1 MSKSARSKKH
11 QITEIVKC
19 GKDPVY
25 FMNKYLKI
33 QHPLKGLIP
42 FNTFKFQDDCVDDF
56 NNHRFNIILK
66 SRQLGLSTL
75 VAAYAVWQAIFYKEK
90 NILIIATKLA
100 VAQNFIRKVKTY
112 IKSMPSWLLV
122 PVITANNKQQVEFSN
137 GSQIKAV
144 PTSEDAGR
152 SEALSLLI
160 VDEAAFVRNFDEL
173 WMGLYPT
180 LSTGGRAI
188 LLSTPNGVG
197 GQYHEI
203 YTKSER
209 KENEFNPIKLMWDVH
224 PERDDEWFNK
234 ETKNMSKKQ
243 ISQELLC
250 DFASSG
256 DTFISGEVLDKL
268 RILTKFP
275 VEKSGPGNN
284 VWYWEYPLEGVTY
297 TLSADIA
304 RGDSGDYSTFHVIN
318 TKDMSVSVEFKGKI
332 PPDQFA
338 SLLYDIARRFNQAM
352 ICPENNAYGYTTL
365 LRLGDLGYKN
375 IYFSSE
381 KEKYRYLYGEGNNL
395 GKAGFNTTK
404 ESRDKIL
411 ANFEEALRNGRIKTY
426 SHRLISELKTFI
438 WNGKKITSMKGY
450 NDDIIMSLAIGCWLS
465 ESNSSSYNIG
475 QMKQADAILKG
486 MGTNNTKI
494 DKTVIS
500 PFYNNNQNS
509 VNPFIPVYMPQ
520 TTFSDNKANKEMTR
534 KNPLGDLTWLIG
546 K

>member
-1 MSKSARSKKH
+1 MKSRNG
-11 QITEIVKC
+11 QINEIIKC

-33 QHPLKGLIP
+33 QHPMRGLIS
-42 FNTFKFQDDCVDDF
+42 FNTFPFQDDCVSSF
-56 NNHRFNIILK
+56 NDHRFNIILK

-75 VAAYAVWQAIFYKEK
+75 VAAYAVWQAAFYKEK

-112 IKSMPSWLLV
+112 IKSMPKWLLV

-203 YTKSER
+203 YTKAAR

-224 PERDDEWFNK
+224 PERGDEWFQK
-234 ETKNMSKKQ
+234 ETKNMSQKQ
-243 ISQELLC
+243 VSQELLC

-256 DTFISGEVLDKL
+256 DTFLSSDIIEKI
-268 RILTKFP
+268 RIMSKSP
-275 VEKSGPGNN
+275 MEKSGPGNN
-284 VWYWEYPLEGVTY
+284 VWYWEYPIEGVSY
-297 TLSADIA
+297 VLSADIA

-318 TKDMSVSVEFKGKI
+318 TKDLSVASEFKGKI

-338 SLLYDIARRFNQAM
+338 SVVYDIAKRFNNA
-352 ICPENNAYGYTTL
+352 IVCPENNAYGYTML
-365 LRLGDLGYKN
+365 VKLGDLGYKN
-375 IYFSSE
+375 IYFASE
-381 KEKYRYLYGEGNNL
+381 REKYRYLYGEGNNI
-395 GKAGFNTTK
+395 GKAGFNTNK
-404 ESRDKIL
+404 ESREKIL
-411 ANFEEALRNGRIKTY
+411 ANFEECLRNGKVKSY
-426 SHRLISELKTFI
+426 SNRLYSELKTFI
-438 WNGKKITSMKGY
+438 WNGKKITAMKGY
-450 NDDIIMSLAIGCWLS
+450 NDDLIMSLAIGSWLACNNS
-465 ESNSSSYNIG
+465 ETYNVLQI
-475 QMKQADAILKG
+475 QQADALLKG
-486 MGTNNTKI
+486 MEVNNTRI
-494 DKTVIS
+494 DNTIQNKN
-500 PFYNNNQNS
+500 FYQNKHNS
-509 VNPFIPVYMPQ
+509 VNPFIPVYMPDSS
-520 TTFSDNKANKEMTR
+520 FSGKKEISP
-534 KNPLGDLTWLIG
+534 KNPLGDLSWLIG

>member
-1 MSKSARSKKH
+1 MKSRNG
-11 QITEIVKC
+11 QINEIIKC

-33 QHPLKGLIP
+33 QHPMRGLIS
-42 FNTFKFQDDCVDDF
+42 FNTFPFQDDCVSSF
-56 NNHRFNIILK
+56 NDHRFNIILK

-75 VAAYAVWQAIFYKEK
+75 VAAYAVWQAAFYKEK

-112 IKSMPSWLLV
+112 IKSMPKWLLV

-203 YTKSER
+203 YTKAAR

-224 PERDDEWFNK
+224 PERGDEWFQR
-234 ETKNMSKKQ
+234 ETKNMSQKQ
-243 ISQELLC
+243 VSQELLC

-256 DTFISGEVLDKL
+256 DTFLSSDIIEKI
-268 RILTKFP
+268 RIMSKSP
-275 VEKSGPGNN
+275 MEKSGPGNN
-284 VWYWEYPLEGVTY
+284 VWYWEYPIEGVSY
-297 TLSADIA
+297 VLSADIA

-318 TKDMSVSVEFKGKI
+318 TKDLSVASEFKGKI

-338 SLLYDIARRFNQAM
+338 SVVYDIAKRFNNA
-352 ICPENNAYGYTTL
+352 IVCPENNAYGYTML
-365 LRLGDLGYKN
+365 VKLGDLGYKN
-375 IYFSSE
+375 IYFASE
-381 KEKYRYLYGEGNNL
+381 REKYRYLYGEGNNI
-395 GKAGFNTTK
+395 GKAGFNTNK
-404 ESRDKIL
+404 ESREKIL
-411 ANFEEALRNGRIKTY
+411 ANFEECLRNGKVKSY
-426 SHRLISELKTFI
+426 SNRLYSELKTFI
-438 WNGKKITSMKGY
+438 WNGKKITAMKGY
-450 NDDIIMSLAIGCWLS
+450 NDDLIMSLAIGSWLACNNS
-465 ESNSSSYNIG
+465 ETYNVLQI
-475 QMKQADAILKG
+475 QQADALLKG
-486 MGTNNTKI
+486 MEVNNTKI
-494 DKTVIS
+494 DNTIQNKN
-500 PFYNNNQNS
+500 FYQNKHNS
-509 VNPFIPVYMPQ
+509 VNPFIPVYMPDSS
-520 TTFSDNKANKEMTR
+520 FSGKKEISP
-534 KNPLGDLTWLIG
+534 KNPLGDLSWLIG

>member
-1 MSKSARSKKH
+1 MAKLSKQG
-11 QITEIVKC
+11 QIAEIVKC

-42 FNTFKFQDDCVDDF
+42 FHTFEFQDDCIKDF
-56 NNHRFNIILK
+56 NDHRFNIVLK

-75 VAAYAVWQAIFYKEK
+75 VAAYAVWQACFYKEK

-112 IKSMPSWLLV
+112 IKSMPNWLLI

-197 GQYHEI
+197 GQYHEL
-203 YTKSER
+203 YTKAER
-209 KENEFNPIKLMWDVH
+209 KENEFNHIKLMWDVH
-224 PERDDEWFNK
+224 PERDDDWFQK
-234 ETKNMSKKQ
+234 ETKNMSQKQ

-256 DTFISGEVLDKL
+256 DTFLNAETLEKL
-268 RILTKFP
+268 RIITRNP
-275 VEKSGPGNN
+275 IEKSGPENN
-284 VWYWEYPLEGVTY
+284 VWYWEYPIEGSNY
-297 TLSADIA
+297 ILSADVA
-304 RGDSGDYSTFHVIN
+304 RGDSGDYSTFHIIN
-318 TKDMSVSVEFKGKI
+318 TKNMNISVEYKGKI
-332 PPDQFA
+332 TPDHFA
-338 SLLYDIARRFNQAM
+338 SLIYDAARRFNNAI
-352 ICPENNAYGYTTL
+352 ICPENNAYGYTVL
-365 LRLGDLGYKN
+365 AKIAELGYKN
-375 IYFSSE
+375 LYFSSE
-381 KEKYRYLYGEGNNL
+381 KEKYKYLYSGEHTIGR
-395 GKAGFNTTK
+395 AGFTTSK
-404 ESRDKIL
+404 ESREKIL
-411 ANFEEALRNGRIKTY
+411 ANLEESLRNGRIKTY
-426 SHRLISELKTFI
+426 SNRLVSELKTFV
-438 WNGKKITSMKGY
+438 WNGKKVGAMKGY
-450 NDDIIMSLAIGCWLS
+450 NDDLVMSLAIGCWLAD
-465 ESNSSSYNIG
+465 SNSDQYNVA
-475 QMKQADAILKG
+475 QMEFADALLKG
-486 MGTNNTKI
+486 MEVNNTKI
-494 DKTVIS
+494 NDTIIT
-500 PFYNNNQNS
+500 PFYNNQFNHF
-509 VNPFIPVYMPQ
+509 NPTIPVIMPEGK
-520 TTFSDNKANKEMTR
+520 FAKEPSR
-534 KNPLGDLTWLIG
+534 KNPMGDLSWLLG

>member
-1 MSKSARSKKH
+1 MASLKSKQSQVA
-11 QITEIVKC
+11 EIIKC

-25 FMNKYLKI
+25 FMNRYLKI

-42 FNTFKFQDDCVDDF
+42 FKTYDFQDDCVKEF
-56 NNHRFNIILK
+56 NDHRFNIVLK

-75 VAAYAVWQAIFYKEK
+75 VAAYAVWQACFYKEK

-112 IKSMPSWLLV
+112 IKSMPNWLLV
-122 PVITANNKQQVEFSN
+122 PMITANNKQQVEFSN

-203 YTKSER
+203 YTKADR

-224 PERDDEWFNK
+224 PERDDEWFQK
-234 ETKNMSKKQ
+234 ETKNMSQKQ
-243 ISQELLC
+243 VAQELLC

-256 DTFISGEVLDKL
+256 DTFLTNDILENI
-268 RILTKFP
+268 RILTKQP
-275 VEKSGPGNN
+275 MEKSGPENN
-284 VWYWEYPLEGVTY
+284 VWYWEYPIEGVKY
-297 TLSADIA
+297 ILSADIA
-304 RGDSGDYSTFHVIN
+304 RGDSGDYSAFHVIN
-318 TKDMSVSVEFKGKI
+318 TSNMSIASEYKGKI

-338 SLLYDIARRFNQAM
+338 ILVYDIAKRFNTAM
-352 ICPENNAYGYTTL
+352 ICPENNAYGYTML
-365 LRLGDLGYKN
+365 VKLGDLAYKN
-375 IYFSSE
+375 IYFASE
-381 KEKYRYLYGEGNNL
+381 KEKYKYLYGEGQNIA
-395 GKAGFNTTK
+395 KAGFTTSK

-411 ANFEEALRNGRIKTY
+411 ANFEETLRNGRIKTY
-426 SHRLISELKTFI
+426 SQRLYSELKTFV
-438 WNGKKITSMKGY
+438 WNGKKITAMKGY
-450 NDDIIMSLAIGCWLS
+450 NDDLIMSLAIGCWLADN
-465 ESNSSSYNIG
+465 NSDTYNVSQI
-475 QMKQADAILKG
+475 QQADAILKG
-486 MGTNNTKI
+486 MELNKTNIN
-494 DKTVIS
+494 KTSIS
-500 PFYNNNQNS
+500 PFYNS
-509 VNPFIPVYMPQ
+509 SEKTVNPFLPVYMPDRS
-520 TTFSDNKANKEMTR
+520 FSGKKDSINP
-534 KNPLGDLTWLIG
+534 KNPLGDLSWLIG

>member
-1 MSKSARSKKH
+1 MASLKSKQG
-11 QITEIVKC
+11 QIAEIVKC

-33 QHPLKGLIP
+33 QHPLRGLIP
-42 FNTFKFQDDCVDDF
+42 FKTYPFQDDCVSEF
-56 NNHRFNIILK
+56 NDHRFNIVLK

-75 VAAYAVWQAIFYKEK
+75 VAAYAVWQAVFYKDK

-112 IKSMPSWLLV
+112 LKSMPKWLLV

-137 GSQIKAV
+137 GSQVKAV

-203 YTKSER
+203 YTKAIR

-224 PERDDEWFNK
+224 PERDDEWFNR
-234 ETKNMSKKQ
+234 ETKNMSQKQ
-243 ISQELLC
+243 VAQELLC

-256 DTFISGEVLDKL
+256 DTFLTNDILEKI
-268 RILTKFP
+268 RITTRNP
-275 VEKSGPGNN
+275 IEKSGPQNN
-284 VWYWEYPLEGVTY
+284 VWYWEYPLEGVNY
-297 TLSADIA
+297 ILSADIA
-304 RGDSGDYSTFHVIN
+304 RGDSGDYSTFHIIN
-318 TKDMSVSVEFKGKI
+318 THNMSVSVEYKGKI

-338 SLLYDIARRFNQAM
+338 ILVYDAAKRFNNAM
-352 ICPENNAYGYTTL
+352 VCPENNAYGYTML
-365 LRLGDLGYKN
+365 IKLGDLAYKN
-375 IYFSSE
+375 LYFSSE
-381 KEKYRYLYGEGNNL
+381 KEKYKYLYGEGQNL
-395 GKAGFNTTK
+395 GKAGFTTSK

-411 ANFEEALRNGRIKTY
+411 ANFEETLRNGRIKTY
-426 SHRLISELKTFI
+426 SNRLYSELKTFI
-438 WNGKKITSMKGY
+438 WNGKKITAMKGY
-450 NDDIIMSLAIGCWLS
+450 NDDLIMSLAIGSWLAD
-465 ESNSSSYNIG
+465 SNSNTYNVSQI
-475 QMKQADAILKG
+475 QQADAILKG
-486 MGTNNTKI
+486 MELNKTNI
-494 DKTVIS
+494 DKTSMS
-500 PFYNNNQNS
+500 PFYNS
-509 VNPFIPVYMPQ
+509 SEKTINPFLPVYMPDNS
-520 TTFSDNKANKEMTR
+520 FSENKKMS
-534 KNPLGDLTWLIG
+534 KKHPLGDLSWLIG

>member
-1 MSKSARSKKH
+1 MKTRNG
-11 QITEIVKC
+11 QINEIIKC

-42 FNTFKFQDDCVDDF
+42 FNTFPFQDDCVSDF
-56 NNHRFNIILK
+56 NDNRFNIILK

-75 VAAYAVWQAIFYKEK
+75 VAAYAVWQAVFYKEK

-112 IKSMPSWLLV
+112 IKSMPKWLLV
-122 PVITANNKQQVEFSN
+122 PIITANNKQQVEFSN

-203 YTKSER
+203 YTKATR

-224 PERDDEWFNK
+224 PERGDEWFQK
-234 ETKNMSKKQ
+234 ETKNMSQKQ
-243 ISQELLC
+243 VSQELLC

-256 DTFISGEVLDKL
+256 DTFLSNDIIEKI
-268 RILTKFP
+268 RIMSKQP
-275 VEKSGPGNN
+275 MEKSGPGNN
-284 VWYWEYPLEGVTY
+284 VWYWEYPIEGVNY
-297 TLSADIA
+297 ILSADIA

-318 TKDMSVSVEFKGKI
+318 VKNMSIASEFKGKI

-338 SLLYDIARRFNQAM
+338 SVVYDIARRFNNA
-352 ICPENNAYGYTTL
+352 IVCPENNAYGYTML
-365 LRLGDLGYKN
+365 VKLGDLGYKN

-381 KEKYRYLYGEGNNL
+381 KEKYRYLYGEGNNI
-395 GKAGFNTTK
+395 GKAGFNTNK
-404 ESRDKIL
+404 ESREKIL
-411 ANFEEALRNGRIKTY
+411 ANFEECLRNGKIKSY
-426 SHRLISELKTFI
+426 SNRLYSELKTFI
-438 WNGKKITSMKGY
+438 WNGKKVTAMKGY
-450 NDDIIMSLAIGCWLS
+450 NDDLIMSLAIGSWLAC
-465 ESNSSSYNIG
+465 SNSDAYNVA
-475 QMKQADAILKG
+475 QMEQADALLKG
-486 MGTNNTKI
+486 MEFNNKKINNTMQN
-494 DKTVIS
+494 T
-500 PFYNNNQNS
+500 PFYKNNHNY
-509 VNPFIPVYMPQ
+509 VNPFIPVYMPDRS
-520 TTFSDNKANKEMTR
+520 FGSKEEITR
-534 KNPLGDLTWLIG
+534 KNPLGDLSWLIG

>member
-1 MSKSARSKKH
+1 MASLKSKQS
-11 QITEIVKC
+11 QISEIVRC

-42 FNTFKFQDDCVDDF
+42 FKTYEFQDDCVKEF
-56 NNHRFNIILK
+56 NDYRFNIILK

-75 VAAYAVWQAIFYKEK
+75 VAAYAVWQSVFYKDK
-90 NILIIATKLA
+90 NVLIIATKLA

-112 IKSMPSWLLV
+112 IKSMPNWLLV
-122 PVITANNKQQVEFSN
+122 PVVTANNKQQVEFSN

-203 YTKSER
+203 YTKSLR

-224 PERDDEWFNK
+224 PERGEDWFNK
-234 ETKNMSKKQ
+234 ETKNMSQKQ
-243 ISQELLC
+243 VAQELLC

-256 DTFISGEVLDKL
+256 DTFLTNDILEKI
-268 RILTKFP
+268 RILSRSP
-275 VEKSGPGNN
+275 IEKSGPGNN
-284 VWYWEYPLEGVTY
+284 VWYWEYPVEGANY
-297 TLSADIA
+297 IISADIA

-318 TKDMSVSVEFKGKI
+318 TNNMSVATEYKGKI

-338 SLLYDIARRFNQAM
+338 ILVYDIAKRFNNAM
-352 ICPENNAYGYTTL
+352 ICPENNAYGYTML
-365 LRLGDLGYKN
+365 IKLGELAYKN
-375 IYFSSE
+375 LYFSSE
-381 KEKYRYLYGEGNNL
+381 REKYKYLYGEGQNL
-395 GKAGFNTTK
+395 GKAGFTTSK

-411 ANFEEALRNGRIKTY
+411 ANFEETLRNGRIKTY
-426 SHRLISELKTFI
+426 SQRLYSELKTFI
-438 WNGKKITSMKGY
+438 WNGKKITAMKGY
-450 NDDIIMSLAIGCWLS
+450 NDDLIMSLAIGSWLAD
-465 ESNSSSYNIG
+465 SNSNTYNVTQI
-475 QMKQADAILKG
+475 QQADAILKG
-486 MGTNNTKI
+486 MEVNNTNI
-494 DKTVIS
+494 NKTSLS
-500 PFYNNNQNS
+500 PFYNS
-509 VNPFIPVYMPQ
+509 AEKTVNPFLPVYMPENS
-520 TTFSDNKANKEMTR
+520 FSGDSKASK
-534 KNPLGDLTWLIG
+534 KNPLGDLSWLIG

>member
-1 MSKSARSKKH
+1 MKSRNG
-11 QITEIVKC
+11 QISEIIKC

-25 FMNKYLKI
+25 FMNRYLKI
-33 QHPLKGLIP
+33 QHPLRGLIP
-42 FNTFKFQDDCVDDF
+42 FKTFPFQDDCVKDF
-56 NNHRFNIILK
+56 NDHRFNIILK

-75 VAAYAVWQAIFYKEK
+75 VAAYAVWQAAFYKEK

-112 IKSMPSWLLV
+112 IKSMPKWLLV
-122 PVITANNKQQVEFSN
+122 PQITANNKQQVEFSN

-203 YTKSER
+203 YVKSQR
-209 KENEFNPIKLMWDVH
+209 KENEFNNIKLMWDVH
-224 PERDDEWFNK
+224 PERDDDWFQK
-234 ETKNMSKKQ
+234 ETRNMSKKQ
-243 ISQELLC
+243 VSQELLC

-256 DTFISGEVLDKL
+256 DTFLSNEVIEKM
-268 RILTKFP
+268 RMLTKSP
-275 VEKSGPGNN
+275 IEKSGPGNN
-284 VWYWEYPLEGVTY
+284 IWYWEYPIVGNKYV
-297 TLSADIA
+297 LSADIS

-318 TKDMSVSVEFKGKI
+318 TQKMSIATEFKGKI

-338 SLLYDIARRFNQAM
+338 SVIYDIANRFNESLV
-352 ICPENNAYGYTTL
+352 CPENNAYGYTML
-365 LRLGDLGYKN
+365 VALRDLGYKN

-381 KEKYRYLYGEGNNL
+381 REKYKYLYGEGNNI
-395 GKAGFNTTK
+395 GKSGFTTNK
-404 ESRDKIL
+404 DTRDKIL
-411 ANFEEALRNGRIKTY
+411 ANFEESLRNGKIKTH
-426 SHRLISELKTFI
+426 SSRLVAELKTFV
-438 WNGKKITSMKGY
+438 WKGNKVTSMKGY
-450 NDDIIMSLAIGCWLS
+450 NDDLIMSLAIGCWVAL
-465 ESNSSSYNIG
+465 SNSDTYNVT
-475 QMKQADAILKG
+475 QMQQADAILKG
-486 MGTNNTKI
+486 MEVNNTKI
-494 DKTVIS
+494 DNTINS
-500 PFYNNNQNS
+500 PFYNSKQNY
-509 VNPFIPVYMPQ
+509 VNPFIPVYMNNDKFNQ
-520 TTFSDNKANKEMTR
+520 KKESTR
-534 KNPLGDLTWLIG
+534 KNPLGDLDWLIR

>member
-1 MSKSARSKKH
+1 MKSRNA
-11 QITEIVKC
+11 QINEIIKC

-25 FMNKYLKI
+25 FMNRYLKI
-33 QHPLKGLIP
+33 QHPLRGLIP
-42 FNTFKFQDDCVDDF
+42 FKTFPFQDECVKDF
-56 NNHRFNIILK
+56 NDHRFNIILK

-75 VAAYAVWQAIFYKEK
+75 VAAYAVWQAAFYKEK

-112 IKSMPSWLLV
+112 IKAMPSWLLV

-203 YTKSER
+203 YTKADR

-224 PERDDEWFNK
+224 PERDDDWFHK

-243 ISQELLC
+243 VAQELLC
-250 DFASSG
+250 DFSSSG
-256 DTFISGEVLDKL
+256 DTFLGNDVIEKL
-268 RILTKFP
+268 RILSKEP
-275 VEKSGPGNN
+275 IEKSGPKNN
-284 VWYWEYPLEGVTY
+284 IWYWSYPIEGVNY
-297 TLSADIA
+297 VLSADIA

-318 TKDMSVSVEFKGKI
+318 TKDLSVSVEFKGKI

-338 SLLYDIARRFNQAM
+338 SVVYDVAKRFNNAQV
-352 ICPENNAYGYTTL
+352 CPENNAYGYTML
-365 LRLGDLGYKN
+365 VKLGELGYKN
-375 IYFSSE
+375 IYFASE
-381 KEKYRYLYGEGNNL
+381 KEKYQYLYGDGNNI
-395 GKAGFNTTK
+395 GKAGFNTNK
-404 ESRDKIL
+404 ESREKIL
-411 ANFEEALRNGRIKTY
+411 ANFEDSLRNARIKTY
-426 SHRLISELKTFI
+426 SSRLCSELKTFV
-438 WNGKKITSMKGY
+438 WNGKKITAMKGY
-450 NDDIIMSLAIGCWLS
+450 NDDLIMSLAIGCWLAA
-465 ESNSSSYNIG
+465 SNSDSYNVAQIH
-475 QMKQADAILKG
+475 QADAILKG
-486 MGTNNTKI
+486 MEVNNTKI
-494 DKTVIS
+494 DDTVVS
-500 PFYNNNQNS
+500 PFYTNKQKH
-509 VNPFIPVYMPQ
+509 VNPFMPVYMPNR
-520 TTFSDNKANKEMTR
+520 TFSDNQNPTR
-534 KNPLGDLTWLIG
+534 KNPLGDLTWLIR

>member
-1 MSKSARSKKH
+1 MKTRNG
-11 QITEIVKC
+11 QINEIIKC

-33 QHPLKGLIP
+33 QHPLRGLIP
-42 FNTFKFQDDCVDDF
+42 FNTFPFQDDCVSDF
-56 NNHRFNIILK
+56 NDNRFNIILK

-75 VAAYAVWQAIFYKEK
+75 VAAYAVWQAVFYKEK

-112 IKSMPSWLLV
+112 IKSMPKWLLV

-203 YTKSER
+203 YTKAIR

-224 PERDDEWFNK
+224 PERGDEWFQK
-234 ETKNMSKKQ
+234 ETKNMSQKQ
-243 ISQELLC
+243 VSQELLC

-256 DTFISGEVLDKL
+256 DTFLSNEIIEKI
-268 RILTKFP
+268 RIMSKQP
-275 VEKSGPGNN
+275 MEKSGPGNN
-284 VWYWEYPLEGVTY
+284 VWYWEYPIEGVNY
-297 TLSADIA
+297 ILSADIA

-318 TKDMSVSVEFKGKI
+318 VKDMSIASEFKGKI

-338 SLLYDIARRFNQAM
+338 SVVYDIARRFNNAM
-352 ICPENNAYGYTTL
+352 VCPENNAYGYTML
-365 LRLGDLGYKN
+365 VKLGDLGYKN

-381 KEKYRYLYGEGNNL
+381 KEKYRYLYGEGNNI
-395 GKAGFNTTK
+395 GKAGFNTNK
-404 ESRDKIL
+404 ESREKIL
-411 ANFEEALRNGRIKTY
+411 ANFEECLRNGKIKSY
-426 SHRLISELKTFI
+426 SNRLYSELKTFI
-438 WNGKKITSMKGY
+438 WNGKKITAMKGY
-450 NDDIIMSLAIGCWLS
+450 NDDLIMSLAIGSWLACN
-465 ESNSSSYNIG
+465 NSDAYNVA
-475 QMKQADAILKG
+475 QMEQAGALLKG
-486 MGTNNTKI
+486 MEFNNKKINNTI
-494 DKTVIS
+494 QNT
-500 PFYNNNQNS
+500 PFYQNNHNY
-509 VNPFIPVYMPQ
+509 VNPFIPVYMPDRS
-520 TTFSDNKANKEMTR
+520 FGSKEEITR
-534 KNPLGDLTWLIG
+534 KNPLGDLSWLIG

>member
-1 MSKSARSKKH
+1 MASLKSKQG
-11 QITEIVKC
+11 QIAEIVKC

-25 FMNKYLKI
+25 FMNRYLKI
-33 QHPLKGLIP
+33 QHPLRGLIP
-42 FNTFKFQDDCVDDF
+42 FKTYPFQDDCVKEF
-56 NNHRFNIILK
+56 NDHRFNIVLK

-75 VAAYAVWQAIFYKEK
+75 VAAYAVWQSVFYKDK

-112 IKSMPSWLLV
+112 IKSMPNWLLV

-203 YTKSER
+203 YTKALR
-209 KENEFNPIKLMWDVH
+209 KENEFNNIKLLWDVH
-224 PERDDEWFNK
+224 PERDDDWFGK
-234 ETKNMSKKQ
+234 ETKNMSQKQ
-243 ISQELLC
+243 VAQELLC

-256 DTFISGEVLDKL
+256 DTFLTNDILEKIRIST
-268 RILTKFP
+268 RSPI
-275 VEKSGPGNN
+275 EKSGPNNN
-284 VWYWEYPLEGVTY
+284 VWYWEYPLEGVNY
-297 TLSADIA
+297 ILSADIA
-304 RGDSGDYSTFHVIN
+304 RGDSGDYSTLHVIN
-318 TKDMSVSVEFKGKI
+318 TSNMSVSVEFKGKI

-338 SLLYDIARRFNQAM
+338 ILVYDIAKRFNHAM
-352 ICPENNAYGYTTL
+352 VCPENNAYGYTML
-365 LRLGDLGYKN
+365 IKLGELSYKN
-375 IYFSSE
+375 LYFSSE
-381 KEKYRYLYGEGNNL
+381 KEKYKYLYGEGQNL
-395 GKAGFNTTK
+395 GKAGFTTSK

-426 SHRLISELKTFI
+426 SQRLYSELKTFI
-438 WNGKKITSMKGY
+438 WNGKKITAMKGY
-450 NDDIIMSLAIGCWLS
+450 NDDLIMSLAIGSWLAD
-465 ESNSSSYNIG
+465 SNSNTYNIT
-475 QMKQADAILKG
+475 QIQQADAILKG
-486 MGTNNTKI
+486 MELNKTNI
-494 DKTVIS
+494 DKTSMS
-500 PFYNNNQNS
+500 PFYNS
-509 VNPFIPVYMPQ
+509 SEKTVNPFLPVYMPDSS
-520 TTFSDNKANKEMTR
+520 FSGDKQASR
-534 KNPLGDLTWLIG
+534 KNPLGDLSWLIG

>member
-1 MSKSARSKKH
+1 MKSRNA
-11 QITEIVKC
+11 QINEIIKC

-33 QHPLKGLIP
+33 QHPLKGLIN
-42 FNTFKFQDDCVDDF
+42 FNTFNFQDDCVQDF
-56 NNHRFNIILK
+56 NDHRFNIILK

-75 VAAYAVWQAIFYKEK
+75 VAAYAVWQACFYKEK

-112 IKSMPSWLLV
+112 IKSMPNWLLV
-122 PVITANNKQQVEFSN
+122 PIITANNKQQVEFSN

-197 GQYHEI
+197 GQYHDI
-203 YTKSER
+203 YSKALR
-209 KENEFNPIKLMWDVH
+209 KENEFNAIKLMWDVH
-224 PERDDEWFNK
+224 PERDDVWFEK

-243 ISQELLC
+243 VAQELLC
-250 DFASSG
+250 DFSSSG
-256 DTFISGEVLDKL
+256 DTFLSNEVLEDI
-268 RILTKFP
+268 RIMTNSP
-275 VEKSGPGNN
+275 IEKSGPSGNI
-284 VWYWEYPLEGVTY
+284 WYWDYPLEGNNYIV
-297 TLSADIA
+297 SCDIA

-318 TKDMSVSVEFKGKI
+318 TNKLSVSAEFKGKI

-338 SLLYDIARRFNQAM
+338 VVVYDIARRFNSAM
-352 ICPENNAYGYTTL
+352 ICPENNAYGYTML
-365 LRLGDLGYKN
+365 VKLADLAYKN

-381 KEKYRYLYGEGNNL
+381 KEKYRYLYGEGDNL
-395 GKAGFNTTK
+395 GKAGFTTSK

-411 ANFEEALRNGRIKTY
+411 ANLEECLRNKKIKTR
-426 SHRLISELKTFI
+426 SQRLYAELKTFI
-438 WNGKKITSMKGY
+438 WNGKKITAMKGY
-450 NDDIIMSLAIGCWLS
+450 NDDLIMSLAIGSWIAA
-465 ESNSSSYNIG
+465 SNSSTYNASQI
-475 QMKQADAILKG
+475 QQADAILRG
-486 MGTNNTKI
+486 MEVNNNKINNTI
-494 DKTVIS
+494 SPS
-500 PFYNNNQNS
+500 PFYKNNQNA
-509 VNPFIPVYMPQ
+509 VNPFIPVYMP
-520 TTFSDNKANKEMTR
+520 DNKFNSNNKNITR
-534 KNPLGDLTWLIG
+534 KNPLGDLSWLIG

>member
-1 MSKSARSKKH
+1 MSSHKKG
-11 QITEIVKC
+11 QVAEIIKC

-42 FNTFKFQDDCVDDF
+42 FKTFPFQDDCVQDF
-56 NNHRFNIILK
+56 NDHRFNIILK

-75 VAAYAVWQAIFYKEK
+75 VAAYAVWQACFYKEK

-112 IKSMPSWLLV
+112 IKSMPNWLLV
-122 PVITANNKQQVEFSN
+122 PVITANNKQQLEFSN

-203 YTKSER
+203 YTKAER
-209 KENEFNPIKLMWDVH
+209 KENEFNDIKLMWDVH
-224 PERDDEWFNK
+224 PERDDDWFEK

-243 ISQELLC
+243 VAQELLC

-256 DTFISGEVLDKL
+256 DTFLTNDILENI
-268 RILTKFP
+268 RIQIKNP
-275 VEKSGPGNN
+275 IEKSGPQSNI
-284 VWYWEYPLEGVTY
+284 WYWEYPLEGVTY

-318 TKDMSVSVEFKGKI
+318 SKSLTVSCEFKGKI

-338 SLLYDIARRFNQAM
+338 SVVYDIARRFNNA
-352 ICPENNAYGYTTL
+352 IVCPENNAYGYTML
-365 LRLGDLGYKN
+365 IKLKELGYKN

-381 KEKYRYLYGEGNNL
+381 KEKYKYLYGGEGNI
-395 GKAGFNTTK
+395 GKAGFTTSK

-411 ANFEEALRNGRIKTY
+411 ANLEDVLRNNTLKTY
-426 SHRLISELKTFI
+426 SQRLYSELKTFI
-438 WNGKKITSMKGY
+438 WNGKKITAMKGY
-450 NDDIIMSLAIGCWLS
+450 NDDLIMSLAIGCWLS
-465 ESNSSSYNIG
+465 LNTTSKYNANQI
-475 QMKQADAILKG
+475 QQADAILRG
-486 MGTNNTKI
+486 MSINNTDIKN
-494 DKTVIS
+494 TVIS
-500 PFYNNNQNS
+500 PFYNNNINS
-509 VNPFIPVYMPQ
+509 TNPLIPVIMPESQ
-520 TTFSDNKANKEMTR
+520 FGTQQQPSKR
-534 KNPLGDLTWLIG
+534 NPLGDLSWLIG
-546 K
+546 NNNGRR

>member
-1 MSKSARSKKH
+1 MARMSA
-11 QITEIVKC
+11 QNQLNEIVKC

-42 FNTFKFQDDCVDDF
+42 FNTFEFQDDCVKDF
-56 NNHRFNIILK
+56 NEHRFNIVLK

-75 VAAYAVWQAIFYKEK
+75 VAAYAVWQACFYKEK

-112 IKSMPSWLLV
+112 IKSMPHWLLI
-122 PVITANNKQQVEFSN
+122 PQITANNKQQVEFSN

-197 GQYHEI
+197 GQYHELYI
-203 YTKSER
+203 KAER

-224 PERDDEWFNK
+224 PERDDDWFRQ
-234 ETKNMSKKQ
+234 ETKNMSQKQ
-243 ISQELLC
+243 VSQELLC

-256 DTFISGEVLDKL
+256 DTFLTAETLDKI
-268 RILTKFP
+268 RILTKNP
-275 VEKSGPGNN
+275 IEKSGPGNN
-284 VWYWEYPLEGVTY
+284 VWYWEYPLEGINY
-297 TLSADIA
+297 FISADVA

-318 TKDMSVSVEFKGKI
+318 TKTLSVAAEFKDKI
-332 PPDQFA
+332 PPDHFA
-338 SLLYDIARRFNQAM
+338 SLLYDVARRYNKATV
-352 ICPENNAYGYTTL
+352 CPESNAYGYSVL
-365 LRLGDLGYKN
+365 SKLSDLGYKN

-381 KEKYRYLYGEGNNL
+381 KEKYKYLYTGDSSI
-395 GKAGFNTTK
+395 GKAGFVTNK
-404 ESRDKIL
+404 ESREKIL
-411 ANFEEALRNGRIKTY
+411 ANFEEALRNGRLKTF
-426 SHRLISELKTFI
+426 STRLISELKTFV
-438 WNGKKITSMKGY
+438 WNGKKVGAMKGY
-450 NDDIIMSLAIGCWLS
+450 NDDLVMSLAIGCWIAD
-465 ESNSSSYNIG
+465 SNSDQYNVA
-475 QMKQADAILKG
+475 QMEFADALLKG
-486 MGTNNTKI
+486 MEVNNTSVNDTI
-494 DKTVIS
+494 VS
-500 PFYNNNQNS
+500 PFYKNQFNS
-509 VNPFIPVYMPQ
+509 YNPTIPVFMPEGK
-520 TTFSDNKANKEMTR
+520 FNREPTR
-534 KNPLGDLTWLIG
+534 KNPLGDLSWLIG
-546 K
+546 KK

>member
-1 MSKSARSKKH
+1 MKSRNG
-11 QITEIVKC
+11 QINEIIKC
-19 GKDPVY
+19 GKDPIY

-33 QHPLKGLIP
+33 QHPLRGLIP
-42 FNTFKFQDDCVDDF
+42 FKTFPFQDECVTDF
-56 NNHRFNIILK
+56 NDHRFNIILK

-75 VAAYAVWQAIFYKEK
+75 VAAYAVWQAAFYKEK

-112 IKSMPSWLLV
+112 IKSMPKWLLV
-122 PVITANNKQQVEFSN
+122 PEITANNKQQVEFSN

-203 YTKSER
+203 YTKADR
-209 KENEFNPIKLMWDVH
+209 KENEFNAIKLMWDVH
-224 PERDDEWFNK
+224 PERDDAWFDK
-234 ETKNMSKKQ
+234 ETKNMSQKQ
-243 ISQELLC
+243 VAQELLC
-250 DFASSG
+250 DFSSSG
-256 DTFISGEVLDKL
+256 DTFLANDILEKI
-268 RILTKFP
+268 RILTKDP
-275 VEKSGPGNN
+275 IEKSGPGYN
-284 VWYWEYPLEGVTY
+284 VWYWEYPIAEINYV
-297 TLSADIA
+297 LSADIA

-318 TKDMSVSVEFKGKI
+318 TKDMSIASEFKGKI

-338 SLLYDIARRFNQAM
+338 SLVYDIARRFNNAM
-352 ICPENNAYGYTTL
+352 VCPENNAYGYTML
-365 LRLGDLGYKN
+365 VKLHDLGYKN

-381 KEKYRYLYGEGNNL
+381 KEKYQYLYGEGSNI
-395 GKAGFNTTK
+395 GKAGFTTSK

-411 ANFEEALRNGRIKTY
+411 ANLEEVLRNGKVKTF
-426 SHRLISELKTFI
+426 SHRLYSELKTFI
-438 WNGKKITSMKGY
+438 WNGKKITAMKGY
-450 NDDIIMSLAIGCWLS
+450 NDDLIMSLAIGCWLAND
-465 ESNSSSYNIG
+465 NSDSYNVA
-475 QMKQADAILKG
+475 QLEQADAMLKG
-486 MGTNNTKI
+486 MAVNSKNI
-494 DKTVIS
+494 DNIKS
-500 PFYNNNQNS
+500 NPFYNNRQNS
-509 VNPFIPVYMPQ
+509 VNPFIPIFMPQ
-520 TTFSDNKANKEMTR
+520 RSFGSQKKEITPN
-534 KNPLGDLTWLIG
+534 NPLGDLSWLTR

>member
-1 MSKSARSKKH
+1 MKSRNG
-11 QITEIVKC
+11 QISEIIKC

-33 QHPLKGLIP
+33 QHPMRGLIS
-42 FNTFKFQDDCVDDF
+42 FNTFPFQDDCVSSF
-56 NNHRFNIILK
+56 NDHRFNIILK

-75 VAAYAVWQAIFYKEK
+75 VAAYAVWQAAFYKEK

-112 IKSMPSWLLV
+112 IKSMPKWLLV
-122 PVITANNKQQVEFSN
+122 PIITANNKQQVEFSN

-203 YTKSER
+203 YTKAAR
-209 KENEFNPIKLMWDVH
+209 KENAFNPIKLMWDVH
-224 PERDDEWFNK
+224 PERGDEWFQR
-234 ETKNMSKKQ
+234 ETKNMSQKQ
-243 ISQELLC
+243 VSQELLC

-256 DTFISGEVLDKL
+256 DTFLSSDIIEKI
-268 RILTKFP
+268 RIMSKSP
-275 VEKSGPGNN
+275 MEKSGPGNN
-284 VWYWEYPLEGVTY
+284 VWYWEYPIEGISYV
-297 TLSADIA
+297 LSADIA

-318 TKDMSVSVEFKGKI
+318 TKDLSVASEFKGKI

-338 SLLYDIARRFNQAM
+338 SVVYDIAKRFNNA
-352 ICPENNAYGYTTL
+352 IVCPENNAYGYTML
-365 LRLGDLGYKN
+365 VKLGDLGYKN
-375 IYFSSE
+375 IYFASE
-381 KEKYRYLYGEGNNL
+381 REKYRYIYGEGNNI
-395 GKAGFNTTK
+395 GKAGFNTNK
-404 ESRDKIL
+404 ESREKIL
-411 ANFEEALRNGRIKTY
+411 ANFEECLRNGKVKSY
-426 SHRLISELKTFI
+426 SNRLYSELKTFI
-438 WNGKKITSMKGY
+438 WNGKKITAMKGY
-450 NDDIIMSLAIGCWLS
+450 NDDLIMSLAIGSWLACNNS
-465 ESNSSSYNIG
+465 ETYNVLQI
-475 QMKQADAILKG
+475 QQADALLKG
-486 MGTNNTKI
+486 MEVNNTKI
-494 DKTVIS
+494 DNTIQNKN
-500 PFYNNNQNS
+500 FYQNKHNS
-509 VNPFIPVYMPQ
+509 VNPFIPVYMPDSS
-520 TTFSDNKANKEMTR
+520 FSGKKEISP
-534 KNPLGDLTWLIG
+534 KNPLGDLSWLIG

>member
-1 MSKSARSKKH
+1 MKTRNG
-11 QITEIVKC
+11 QINEIIKC

-33 QHPLKGLIP
+33 QHPLRGLIK
-42 FNTFKFQDDCVDDF
+42 FNTFPFQDDCVKDF
-56 NNHRFNIILK
+56 NEHRFNIILK

-75 VAAYAVWQAIFYKEK
+75 VAAYAVWQSVFYKEK

-112 IKSMPSWLLV
+112 IKSMPKWLLV
-122 PVITANNKQQVEFSN
+122 PTITANNKQQVEFSN

-203 YTKSER
+203 YTKAER
-209 KENEFNPIKLMWDVH
+209 KENEFNSIKLMWDVH
-224 PERDDEWFNK
+224 PERNDSWFEK

-243 ISQELLC
+243 VAQELLC

-256 DTFISGEVLDKL
+256 DTFLTNDVLDKI
-268 RILTKFP
+268 RVLTKEP
-275 VEKSGPGNN
+275 IEKSGPNN
-284 VWYWEYPLEGVTY
+284 NIWYWEYPVEGVNY
-297 TLSADIA
+297 ILSADIA

-318 TKDMSVSVEFKGKI
+318 TKNMSISSEFKGKI

-338 SLLYDIARRFNQAM
+338 SLVYDIAKRFNTAM
-352 ICPENNAYGYTTL
+352 VCPENNAYGYTML
-365 LRLGDLGYKN
+365 VKLSDLGYKN
-375 IYFSSE
+375 IYFAKE
-381 KEKYRYLYGEGNNL
+381 KEKYEYLYGGSNNI
-395 GKAGFNTTK
+395 GKAGFTTSK

-411 ANFEEALRNGRIKTY
+411 ANLEESLRNGVVKTY
-426 SHRLISELKTFI
+426 SHRLFSELKTFI
-438 WNGKKITSMKGY
+438 WNGKKITAMKGY
-450 NDDIIMSLAIGCWLS
+450 NDDLIMSIAIGCWLAG
-465 ESNSSSYNIG
+465 SNSSSYNVA
-475 QMKQADAILKG
+475 QMQQADAILKG
-486 MGTNNTKI
+486 MEVNNTKVDNTI
-494 DKTVIS
+494 IS
-500 PFYNNNQNS
+500 PFYRNNQSS
-509 VNPFIPVYMPQ
+509 VNPMIPVFMPG
-520 TTFSDNKANKEMTR
+520 NKFTDKNSEITR
-534 KNPLGDLTWLIG
+534 NNPLGNLDWLIR